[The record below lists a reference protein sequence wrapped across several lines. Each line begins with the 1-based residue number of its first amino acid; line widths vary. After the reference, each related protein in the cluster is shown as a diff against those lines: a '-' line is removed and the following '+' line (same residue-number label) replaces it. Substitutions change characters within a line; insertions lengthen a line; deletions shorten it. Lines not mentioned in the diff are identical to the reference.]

1 MTTEVKSPYFARL
14 AQPILESGLS
24 LPVPIQR
31 ALDGEFMPL
40 AVETRMLMPVWAKN
54 RGYPEAQ
61 ITQLQK
67 VIRALCTSRLYRL
80 SVSEDTSVRHDLDGY
95 IVGLVSGLGSRNGTR
110 RCAGCVCQAQGTGH
124 QRLEAGPWRR
134 LRRRQSSG
142 SHFLSFHTGLLQRP
156 CLVPWS
162 MRPSLQSPL
171 SVARPVDAS
180 RGTAVRTIE
189 APMRRR

>member
-1 MTTEVKSPYFARL
+1 
-14 AQPILESGLS
+14 
-24 LPVPIQR
+24 
-31 ALDGEFMPL
+31 MPL

-80 SVSEDTSVRHDLDGY
+80 SVSEDTSVRYDLDGY
-95 IVGLVSGLGSRNGTR
+95 IVGLVSDQDRAT
-110 RCAGCVCQAQGTGH
+110 AHAAAQAVFAKRKEQVTSVTG
-124 QRLEAGPWRR
+124 RAVEAPPEVTE
-134 LRRRQSSG
+134 LR

-162 MRPSLQSPL
+162 MRPSLQSP
-171 SVARPVDAS
+171 
-180 RGTAVRTIE
+180 
-189 APMRRR
+189 

>member
-1 MTTEVKSPYFARL
+1 
-14 AQPILESGLS
+14 
-24 LPVPIQR
+24 
-31 ALDGEFMPL
+31 MPL

-80 SVSEDTSVRHDLDGY
+80 SVSEDTSVRYDLDGY
-95 IVGLVSGLGSRNGTR
+95 IVGLVSDQDRAT
-110 RCAGCVCQAQGTGH
+110 AHAAAQAVFAKRKEQVTSVTG
-124 QRLEAGPWRR
+124 RAVEAPPEVTE
-134 LRRRQSSG
+134 LRKSLPQLP
-142 SHFLSFHTGLLQRP
+142 HRP
-156 CLVPWS
+156 APA
-162 MRPSLQSPL
+162 PL
-171 SVARPVDAS
+171 PGAVVNAAKPTITMSVARPVDAS